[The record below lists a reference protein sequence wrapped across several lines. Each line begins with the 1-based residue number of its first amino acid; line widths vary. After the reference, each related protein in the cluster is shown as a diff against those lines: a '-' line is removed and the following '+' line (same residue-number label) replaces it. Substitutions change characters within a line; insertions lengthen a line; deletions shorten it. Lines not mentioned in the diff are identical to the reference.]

1 MESATEARVKE
12 NDEMVVKRRFERIIN
27 KIVCK
32 SYIKNED
39 IPENKEMLFYGFK
52 PTKTDKI
59 DSFIIIGCESD
70 ELYES
75 DNLFNFWSNNFI
87 NKEKKREIST

>member
-1 MESATEARVKE
+1 MESATETRVKE
-12 NDEMVVKRRFERIIN
+12 NDKMVVKRCFERIIN

-39 IPENKEMLFYGFK
+39 IPENKEMFFYGFK
-52 PTKTDKI
+52 PKKTDKI